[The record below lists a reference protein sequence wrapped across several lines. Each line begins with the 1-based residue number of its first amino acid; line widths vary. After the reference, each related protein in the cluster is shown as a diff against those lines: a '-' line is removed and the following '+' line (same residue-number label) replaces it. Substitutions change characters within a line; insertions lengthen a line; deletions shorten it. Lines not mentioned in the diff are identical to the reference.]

1 MRATF
6 TPCAKGVLML
16 SDVEIARNAN
26 PRPISEIA
34 EKLGY
39 SADEIESY
47 GKFKA
52 KVPLKEGDRHAKLVL
67 VTAMNPTPLGE
78 GKTTVSISL
87 ADGMRRVGLNAC
99 LALREPSLGPVFG
112 IKGGACGGGYAQ
124 IIPMEDINLHF
135 TGDFHAITSANNL
148 LSALID
154 NHIRFGN
161 ALGIKEVIWRR
172 CLDLNDRALRVVE
185 VGLGGTANG
194 VPRTDGFV
202 ITAASE
208 IMAVLCLAS
217 SLEDLKR
224 RLGNIVIGYDEK
236 GNEVCARALHAEE
249 SMTVLLRDALRPNLV
264 QTLEGT
270 PAYVHGGPFA
280 NIAHGCNSI
289 LATRAAL
296 THSDYVVTE
305 AGFGAELGGEKFI
318 DIKCRKAGIAPDCVV
333 LVVTARSLKFN
344 GGVSKD
350 KAAEENVAALK
361 KGFANVK
368 RHLNNLKMFGQHVV
382 VAINRFAADTEK
394 ELETLSSLCR
404 ENGAEAVLCEGF
416 AKGGAGAEE
425 LARKVAEVC
434 ASSDNTIIFA
444 YSRTDSVK
452 EKIEAVAKKVY
463 GAAGVSYSPLALEHL
478 AKIEANPVYAEYPIC
493 MAKTQYSFSCDEK
506 ALGAP
511 EGFDFE
517 VRDIIPRAGAE
528 FIVVIGGN
536 MLLMPGLG
544 ASPNTERISI
554 DTETGEISG
563 LM

>member
-1 MRATF
+1 
-6 TPCAKGVLML
+6 ML
-16 SDVEIARNAN
+16 SDIEIARKAH
-26 PRPISEIA
+26 PLPVVTVA

-39 SADEIESY
+39 SPDEVECY

-52 KVPLKEGDRHAKLVL
+52 KVPLTEGVKRGKLIL

-87 ADGMRRVGLNAC
+87 ADALNRLGRNAA

-124 IIPMEDINLHF
+124 VIPMEEINLHF

-154 NHIRFGN
+154 NHIHFGN

-172 CLDLNDRALRVVE
+172 CLDLNDRALREVE
-185 VGLGGTANG
+185 VGLGGSVNG
-194 VPRTDGFV
+194 VPRRDGFT

-208 IMAVLCLAS
+208 IMAILCLAD

-224 RLGNIVIGYDEK
+224 RIGNVTIGYGERGK
-236 GNEVCARALHAEE
+236 VIRARDLHAEE
-249 SMTVLLRDALRPNLV
+249 SMTVLLKEALKPNLV

-296 THSDYVVTE
+296 THSDYTVTE
-305 AGFGAELGGEKFI
+305 AGFGAELGGEKFL

-344 GGVSKD
+344 GGISKEE
-350 KAAEENVAALK
+350 AAKENVEALE
-361 KGFANVK
+361 KGFANVR
-368 RHLNNLKMFGQHVV
+368 RHIENLKKFNERVI
-382 VAINRFAADTEK
+382 VAINRFATDTEA
-394 ELETLSSLCR
+394 ELDMIKKLC
-404 ENGAEAVLCEGF
+404 AESDTEAAVAEGF
-416 AKGGAGAEE
+416 SYGGAGA
-425 LARKVAEVC
+425 LALADKVTEYCDKAKREINYMYALD
-434 ASSDNTIIFA
+434 ASIA
-444 YSRTDSVK
+444 
-452 EKIEAVAKKVY
+452 EKITAVATKVY
-463 GAAGVSYSPLALEHL
+463 GAKEVKYSDEAKRVLERL
-478 AKIEANPVYAEYPIC
+478 NADGEVKNYPVCI
-493 MAKTQYSFSCDEK
+493 AKTQYSFSSDDK

-511 EGFDFE
+511 DGFTFE
-517 VRDIIPRAGAE
+517 VRDVIPRTGAE
-528 FIVVIGGN
+528 FVVAVCGKI
-536 MLLMPGLG
+536 LLMPGLG
-544 ASPNTERISI
+544 ASPNTERITI
-554 DTETGEISG
+554 DTSSGEVNG

>member
-1 MRATF
+1 
-6 TPCAKGVLML
+6 ML
-16 SDVEIARNAN
+16 SDVEIARNAK
-26 PRPISEIA
+26 PLPIGAIA
-34 EKLGY
+34 KKLGY
-39 SADEIESY
+39 SDDETECY
-47 GKFKA
+47 GKYKA
-52 KVPLKEGDRHAKLVL
+52 KVPLTEGSKRAKLVL

-87 ADGMRRVGLNAC
+87 ADGMRRIGLNAC

-161 ALGIKEVIWRR
+161 ALGIKEIIWRR

-185 VGLGGTANG
+185 VGLGGPANG

-208 IMAVLCLAS
+208 IMAVLCLAT
-217 SLEDLKR
+217 SLSDLKR
-224 RLGNIVIGYDEK
+224 RLGNIVIGYDAEGK
-236 GNEVCARALHAEE
+236 EVRARALRAEE

-296 THSDYVVTE
+296 THADYVVTE
-305 AGFGAELGGEKFI
+305 AGFGAELGGEKFL
-318 DIKCRKAGIAPDCVV
+318 DIKCRKAGISPDCVV

-344 GGVSKD
+344 GGVPKQN
-350 KAAEENVAALK
+350 AAEENVPALI
-361 KGFANVK
+361 KGFDNVK
-368 RHLNNLKMFGQHVV
+368 RHLSNLKRFGQRVV
-382 VAINRFAADTEK
+382 VAINRFAADTDA
-394 ELETLSSLCR
+394 ELETLSALCR
-404 ENGAEAVLCEGF
+404 ENGADAVLCEGF
-416 AKGGAGAEE
+416 SKGGAGAEA
-425 LARKVAEVC
+425 LAEKVAEVC
-434 ASSDNTIIFA
+434 ALPDTGINFA
-444 YSRTDSVK
+444 YADTDSVR
-452 EKIEAVAKKVY
+452 EKIEAVARKVY
-463 GAAGVSYSPLALEHL
+463 GAESVSYSPLALEHL
-478 AKIEANPVYAEYPIC
+478 GKIESNPEYARYPVC

-511 EGFDFE
+511 VGFDFE
-517 VRDIIPRAGAE
+517 VRDVIPRAGAE
-528 FIVVIGGN
+528 FIVVIGGS

-544 ASPNTERISI
+544 ASPNTDRITI
-554 DTETGEISG
+554 DTDTGEING

>member
-1 MRATF
+1 
-6 TPCAKGVLML
+6 ML
-16 SDVEIARNAN
+16 SDIEIARKAH
-26 PRPISEIA
+26 PLPVVTVA

-39 SADEIESY
+39 SPDEVECY

-52 KVPLKEGDRHAKLVL
+52 KVPLTEGVKRGKLIL

-87 ADGMRRVGLNAC
+87 ADALNRLGRNAA

-124 IIPMEDINLHF
+124 VIPMEEINLHF

-154 NHIRFGN
+154 NHIHFGN

-172 CLDLNDRALRVVE
+172 CLDLNDRALREVE
-185 VGLGGTANG
+185 VGLGGSVNG
-194 VPRTDGFV
+194 VPRRDGFT

-208 IMAVLCLAS
+208 IMAILCLAD

-224 RLGNIVIGYDEK
+224 RIGNVTIGYGERGK
-236 GNEVCARALHAEE
+236 VIRARDLHAEE
-249 SMTVLLRDALRPNLV
+249 SMTVLLKEALKPNLV

-296 THSDYVVTE
+296 THSDYTVTE
-305 AGFGAELGGEKFI
+305 AGFGAELGGEKFL

-344 GGVSKD
+344 GGISKEE
-350 KAAEENVAALK
+350 AAKENVEALE
-361 KGFANVK
+361 KGFANVR
-368 RHLNNLKMFGQHVV
+368 RHIENLKKFNERVI
-382 VAINRFAADTEK
+382 VAINRFATDTEA
-394 ELETLSSLCR
+394 ELDMIKKLC
-404 ENGAEAVLCEGF
+404 AESDTEAAVAEGF
-416 AKGGAGAEE
+416 SYGGAGA
-425 LARKVAEVC
+425 LALAEKVTEYCDKAKREINYMYALD
-434 ASSDNTIIFA
+434 ASIA
-444 YSRTDSVK
+444 
-452 EKIEAVAKKVY
+452 EKITAVATKVY
-463 GAAGVSYSPLALEHL
+463 GAKEVKYSDEAKRVLERL
-478 AKIEANPVYAEYPIC
+478 NADGEVKNYPVCI
-493 MAKTQYSFSCDEK
+493 AKTQYSFSSDDK

-511 EGFDFE
+511 EGFTFE
-517 VRDIIPRAGAE
+517 VRDIIPRTGAE
-528 FIVVIGGN
+528 FVVAVCGKI
-536 MLLMPGLG
+536 LLMPGLG
-544 ASPNTERISI
+544 ASPNTERITI
-554 DTETGEISG
+554 DTSSGEVNG

>member
-1 MRATF
+1 
-6 TPCAKGVLML
+6 ML
-16 SDVEIARNAN
+16 SDIEIARKAH
-26 PRPISEIA
+26 PLPVVTVA

-39 SADEIESY
+39 SPDEVECY

-52 KVPLKEGDRHAKLVL
+52 KVPLTEGVKRGKLIL

-87 ADGMRRVGLNAC
+87 ADALNRLGRNAA

-124 IIPMEDINLHF
+124 VIPMEEINLHF

-154 NHIRFGN
+154 NHIHFGN

-172 CLDLNDRALRVVE
+172 CLDLNDRALREVE
-185 VGLGGTANG
+185 VGLGGSVNG
-194 VPRTDGFV
+194 VPRRDGFT

-208 IMAVLCLAS
+208 IMAILCLAD

-224 RLGNIVIGYDEK
+224 RIGNVTIGYGERGK
-236 GNEVCARALHAEE
+236 VIRARDLHAEE
-249 SMTVLLRDALRPNLV
+249 SMTVLLKEALKPNLV

-270 PAYVHGGPFA
+270 PAYIHGGPFA

-296 THSDYVVTE
+296 THSEYTVTE
-305 AGFGAELGGEKFI
+305 AGFGAELGGEKFL

-344 GGVSKD
+344 GGISKEE
-350 KAAEENVAALK
+350 AAKENVEALE
-361 KGFANVK
+361 KGFANVR
-368 RHLNNLKMFGQHVV
+368 RHIENLKKFNERVI
-382 VAINRFAADTEK
+382 VAINRFATDTEA
-394 ELETLSSLCR
+394 ELDMIKKLCA
-404 ENGAEAVLCEGF
+404 ENDTEAAVAEGF
-416 AKGGAGAEE
+416 SYGGAGA
-425 LARKVAEVC
+425 LALADKVTEYCDKAKREINYMYALD
-434 ASSDNTIIFA
+434 ASIA
-444 YSRTDSVK
+444 
-452 EKIEAVAKKVY
+452 EKITAVATKVY
-463 GAAGVSYSPLALEHL
+463 GAKEVKFSDEAKRVLERL
-478 AKIEANPVYAEYPIC
+478 NADGEVKNYPVCI
-493 MAKTQYSFSCDEK
+493 AKTQYSFSSDDK

-511 EGFDFE
+511 DGFTFE
-517 VRDIIPRAGAE
+517 VRDVIPRTGAE
-528 FIVVIGGN
+528 FVVAVCGKI
-536 MLLMPGLG
+536 LLMPGLG
-544 ASPNTERISI
+544 ASPNTERITI
-554 DTETGEISG
+554 DTSSGEVNG